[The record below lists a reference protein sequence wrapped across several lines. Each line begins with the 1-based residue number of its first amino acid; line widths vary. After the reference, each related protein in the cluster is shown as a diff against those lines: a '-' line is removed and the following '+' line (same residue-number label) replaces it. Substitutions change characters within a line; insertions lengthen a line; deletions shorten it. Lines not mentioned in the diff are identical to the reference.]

1 MTRVRFAPSPT
12 GYLHVG
18 GARTAI
24 FNWLLARKEGGVFV
38 LRIEDT
44 DRERSK
50 DEHTQRIL
58 DGLGWL
64 GIDWDEGPLFQSE
77 GADRHRADALRLLE
91 EGKAYRDFS
100 DPAAVRAEAEVRKWH
115 PSRVAREYAFEMSA
129 DQVAVKIEAGDSFAI
144 RFLVP
149 DGETLFTDMVHGEMR
164 FGNEDIDD
172 LVILRADGTPVY
184 NMAVVSDDADAE
196 ITHVIRGDDHLSN
209 TPKQVLLCRA
219 LGLPEPAF
227 GHVPMIL
234 GSDGKRLSKRHGA
247 TAVGDYAAEGVL
259 PEAMLN
265 FLSLLGWSPG
275 DDREFMDRAELV
287 EAFTMER
294 VLKASSVFDQD
305 KLAWMNGRHL
315 AAKPA
320 AELVAAVREKLEEQ
334 GDVDSS
340 RLADSDWMAGAVE
353 VHLTRSRTVDDL
365 ASQLTPFVVTSL
377 DFDEKAVAKHWA
389 KDPSA
394 ALQRLQAVL
403 DLLESVDW
411 EHQALD
417 DGLRGLAES
426 LEVGLGKVIH
436 PLRVAVTGRMSS
448 AGIFDVLMLL
458 ERDRALSR
466 VRAGIESVTALKKKV
481 S

>member
-1 MTRVRFAPSPT
+1 
-12 GYLHVG
+12 
-18 GARTAI
+18 
-24 FNWLLARKEGGVFV
+24 
-38 LRIEDT
+38 
-44 DRERSK
+44 
-50 DEHTQRIL
+50 
-58 DGLGWL
+58 
-64 GIDWDEGPLFQSE
+64 
-77 GADRHRADALRLLE
+77 
-91 EGKAYRDFS
+91 
-100 DPAAVRAEAEVRKWH
+100 
-115 PSRVAREYAFEMSA
+115 MSA
-129 DQVAVKIEAGDSFAI
+129 DQVAAKIDAGDSFAI

-265 FLSLLGWSPG
+265 FLTLLGWSPG

-334 GDVDSS
+334 GDLDSS

-353 VHLTRSRTVDDL
+353 VHITRSRTVDDL

-377 DFDEKAVAKHWA
+377 DFDEKAVVKHWE

-426 LEVGLGKVIH
+426 LGVGLGKVIH

-458 ERDRALSR
+458 GRDRALSR

>member
-1 MTRVRFAPSPT
+1 
-12 GYLHVG
+12 
-18 GARTAI
+18 
-24 FNWLLARKEGGVFV
+24 
-38 LRIEDT
+38 
-44 DRERSK
+44 
-50 DEHTQRIL
+50 
-58 DGLGWL
+58 
-64 GIDWDEGPLFQSE
+64 
-77 GADRHRADALRLLE
+77 
-91 EGKAYRDFS
+91 
-100 DPAAVRAEAEVRKWH
+100 
-115 PSRVAREYAFEMSA
+115 
-129 DQVAVKIEAGDSFAI
+129 
-144 RFLVP
+144 
-149 DGETLFTDMVHGEMR
+149 
-164 FGNEDIDD
+164 
-172 LVILRADGTPVY
+172 
-184 NMAVVSDDADAE
+184 
-196 ITHVIRGDDHLSN
+196 
-209 TPKQVLLCRA
+209 
-219 LGLPEPAF
+219 
-227 GHVPMIL
+227 
-234 GSDGKRLSKRHGA
+234 
-247 TAVGDYAAEGVL
+247 
-259 PEAMLN
+259 MLN
-265 FLSLLGWSPG
+265 FLTLLGWSPG

-334 GDVDSS
+334 GDLDSS

-353 VHLTRSRTVDDL
+353 VHITRSRTVDDL

-377 DFDEKAVAKHWA
+377 DFDEKAVVKHWE

-426 LEVGLGKVIH
+426 LGVGLGKVIH

-458 ERDRALSR
+458 GRDRALSR